1 MHLRNRIGSRARCV
15 AWFAAFVLSLFI
27 APSYGHHSITMYD
40 RTIETSISGT
50 VTQWDWTNPHCWL
63 QIMVDDENGTPRLW
77 VLEANSTGQMARGG
91 WTADSVKPGD
101 QVTVII
107 NPIRDGTRA
116 GRLGT
121 VHFSDGRE
129 LHRAGDASGT
139 RSSPF

>member
-1 MHLRNRIGSRARCV
+1 MHMKNR
-15 AWFAAFVLSLFI
+15 VLSAAKCIALFVGLFLSLLFT
-27 APSYGHHSITMYD
+27 PSSAHHSITMYD
-40 RTIETSISGT
+40 RTVETSITGT

-63 QIMVDDENGTPRLW
+63 QIMVDDENGTPQLW

-91 WTADSVKPGD
+91 WTADSVIPGD
-101 QVTVII
+101 EVTVII

-121 VHFSDGRE
+121 VQFSDGRE

-139 RSSPF
+139 RRRPL